1 MRTIINN
8 TYIYNSL
15 WRKRYATIPFFFLS
29 HQSSEKNLTHRI
41 NFYPYAISFITKD
54 PLTPSPPYIIFHLYS
69 KLASKFSRRR
79 WLRNNDTSTLQQSS
93 GFQVACLTSDTS
105 SIHILIVSRYTHTHS
120 MRFPAVLAGTGNGWR
135 SGRLARP
142 GSGMRR
148 LRERER

>member
-8 TYIYNSL
+8 TYIYIILYDVKDTPRFLFFSSPINL
-15 WRKRYATIPFFFLS
+15 LRKILRI
-29 HQSSEKNLTHRI
+29 ELTFI
-41 NFYPYAISFITKD
+41 LMLLSFITKD

-69 KLASKFSRRR
+69 KLASKFSR
-79 WLRNNDTSTLQQSS
+79 WLRNNDTWTLQRSS

-105 SIHILIVSRYTHTHS
+105 SIHTLIVSRYTHTHS